1 MINTEFSQQRKYE
14 NQILCPTSFRRN
26 YSSSNKSPLLKENP
40 WLGPHQKFASSSH
53 IYGSAQHTKE
63 KKYFPAQTNY
73 STHLLKGFRICI
85 IRTDINTKGFQMK
98 WALKFTSSFSQIPTT
113 KALFKHCK
121 HLSFQ
126 PPQQRN
132 YLRHLTLLC
141 HVLCANKSKGLE
153 SIISVT
159 WILTKLIIQVN
170 HYEFRTLDWFSIRPN
185 TCIIDLLSKP

>member
-1 MINTEFSQQRKYE
+1 MKIRSSALPHSEEITAAVINHLY
-14 NQILCPTSFRRN
+14 
-26 YSSSNKSPLLKENP
+26 LKKIHDLVHTKN
-40 WLGPHQKFASSSH
+40 LHLVL

-141 HVLCANKSKGLE
+141 DVLRANKSKGLE